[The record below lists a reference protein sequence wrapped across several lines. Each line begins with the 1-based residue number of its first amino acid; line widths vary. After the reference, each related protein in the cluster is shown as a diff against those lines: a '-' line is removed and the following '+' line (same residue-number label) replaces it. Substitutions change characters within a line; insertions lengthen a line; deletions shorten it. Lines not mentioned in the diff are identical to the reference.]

1 MIADWSEPR
10 TIEIIPMKQL
20 ADIRLTMIYP
30 RSIQGGKHFE
40 KLRIAKAALNSR
52 SVFFQEITTMTGERV
67 LSIPTLKTGDPI
79 DFLRYAL
86 GMPVILKNRYVP
98 SFSCN

>member
-10 TIEIIPMKQL
+10 TIEVIPTKQL
-20 ADIRLTMIYP
+20 AYIRLTMIYP
-30 RSIQGGKHFE
+30 QSIQGGKHFE
-40 KLRIAKAALNSR
+40 AMRIAKAALDYR
-52 SVFFQEITTMTGERV
+52 SVFFQEITTIHGNRV

-86 GMPVILKNRYVP
+86 GMPVVLKDRCVP